1 MKNKQKKNIYYPG
14 NALPNNSDGSEVV
27 LSNDVIASVIKESAE
42 KVDGFIRFSEN
53 VIDGI
58 SKLFNMTNTYNGITV
73 HNHIDEN
80 NENIIEI
87 DLSIVLESGLNI
99 ADICYN
105 IRNNVLE
112 SINKY
117 LNILVSHINIYVS
130 GIENNNKLDK

>member
-1 MKNKQKKNIYYPG
+1 MKNKQKKYIYYPG
-14 NALPNNSDGSEVV
+14 DALQNNSDSSEEV
-27 LSNDVIASVIKESAE
+27 LSNDAISSVIKESAE

-58 SKLFNMTNTYNGITV
+58 SKLFNMSNTYNGITV

-80 NENIIEI
+80 NKNIIEI
-87 DLSIVLESGLNI
+87 DLSIVLEAGLNI
-99 ADICYN
+99 TDICYN
-105 IRNNVLE
+105 IRSNVFE

-117 LNILVSHINIYVS
+117 LNILVSRINIYVS